1 MNYGIDEKVNKTLFY
16 RKLTND
22 KVINI
27 TGEGGAGKSTLCE
40 NFRKNPNEY
49 IVIDFDS
56 INLNNN
62 KVGTLEYDLV
72 KLIVNK
78 YGKEIFPQ
86 THHHNGKKQ
95 MLINSEF
102 FKQCSNCFTT
112 IYDEI
117 INYLEPTGKI
127 IVIDGSQYRFV
138 NDVTKIKGEFIAL
151 RTSLETCLN
160 QSFSRHKKLNPEETE
175 EQLIKHRQNKEE
187 MFTIF
192 NPLLNN
198 TINNVAKLS
207 INTFDDSFKN
217 ELKIGLVN
225 LINHILENNYNIL
238 SLEEQTNLSNL
249 KAKKIIIVNNYI
261 DIMPKF
267 INQLNNL
274 DQLNTSKTISSQSF
288 LLTNNAILINLDELY
303 LNGYRKVE
311 DIINLFAEE
320 LQNNL
325 GIKNFNQSSYLS

>member
-1 MNYGIDEKVNKTLFY
+1 MNYGIDEKISKPLLY

-40 NFRKNPNEY
+40 NFRKNANEY

-78 YGKEIFPQ
+78 YGKDIFPR
-86 THHHNGKKQ
+86 THHRNGEKQ
-95 MLINSEF
+95 MLINEEF
-102 FKQCSNCFTT
+102 FEKCSICFAT

-117 INYLEPTGKI
+117 INYLEPTGKV

-138 NDVTKIKGEFIAL
+138 NDASKIKGEFIAL

-160 QSFSRHKKLNPEETE
+160 QSFSRHKKLNQEETE
-175 EQLIKHRQNKEE
+175 EQLFKHRQNKKE
-187 MFTIF
+187 MFKIF
-192 NPLLNN
+192 NPLLNS
-198 TINNVAKLS
+198 TINNVANLS
-207 INTFDDSFKN
+207 INKFDNNFKE
-217 ELKIGLVN
+217 ELRTSLSE
-225 LINHILENNYNIL
+225 LINSILGNNYSSL
-238 SLEEQTNLSNL
+238 SLEEQNFL
-249 KAKKIIIVNNYI
+249 KNIQAKKVIIMNNYL

-267 INQLNNL
+267 INTPNYLEQLNI
-274 DQLNTSKTISSQSF
+274 SKTIFSKPF

-311 DIINLFAEE
+311 DILNLFTEE
-320 LQNNL
+320 L
-325 GIKNFNQSSYLS
+325 KSYLNIKSLDQSL

>member
-1 MNYGIDEKVNKTLFY
+1 MDYGIDEKASKPLLY

-40 NFRKNPNEY
+40 NFRKNPSKY

-78 YGKEIFPQ
+78 YGKDIFPR
-86 THHHNGKKQ
+86 THRRNGEKQ
-95 MLINSEF
+95 MQINEDF
-102 FKQCSNCFTT
+102 WWKCSTCFAT

-117 INYLEPTGKI
+117 INYLEPTGKV

-138 NDVTKIKGEFIAL
+138 NDASKIKGEFIAL

-175 EQLIKHRQNKEE
+175 EQLFKHRQNKKE

-192 NPLLNN
+192 NPLLNT

-207 INTFDDSFKN
+207 INKFDDSFKE
-217 ELKIGLVN
+217 ELRASLSD
-225 LINHILENNYNIL
+225 LINRILENNYSTL
-238 SLEEQTNLSNL
+238 SLEEQTFLKNL
-249 KAKKIIIVNNYI
+249 KAKKVIPMNNYL

-267 INQLNNL
+267 INTPNYLEQLSISKAI
-274 DQLNTSKTISSQSF
+274 TSKPF

-311 DIINLFAEE
+311 DILNLFTEE
-320 LQNNL
+320 LKSHLN
-325 GIKNFNQSSYLS
+325 IKSLDQSL

>member
-1 MNYGIDEKVNKTLFY
+1 MNYGIDEKISKPLLY

-40 NFRKNPNEY
+40 NFRKNANEY

-78 YGKEIFPQ
+78 YGKDIFPQ
-86 THHHNGKKQ
+86 THHRNGEKQ
-95 MLINSEF
+95 MLINEEF
-102 FKQCSNCFTT
+102 FEKCSICFAT

-117 INYLEPTGKI
+117 INYLEPTGKV

-138 NDVTKIKGEFIAL
+138 NDASKIKGEFIAL

-175 EQLIKHRQNKEE
+175 EQLFKHRQNKKE
-187 MFTIF
+187 MFKIF
-192 NPLLNN
+192 NPLLNS
-198 TINNVAKLS
+198 TINTVANIHINKFDNNFKEELRTSLS
-207 INTFDDSFKN
+207 
-217 ELKIGLVN
+217 E
-225 LINHILENNYNIL
+225 LINRILENNYSSL
-238 SLEEQTNLSNL
+238 SLEKQNFL
-249 KAKKIIIVNNYI
+249 KNIQAKKVITMNNYL
-261 DIMPKF
+261 DIIPKF
-267 INQLNNL
+267 INTPNYLEQLNI
-274 DQLNTSKTISSQSF
+274 SKTISSKPF

-311 DIINLFAEE
+311 DILNLFTEE
-320 LQNNL
+320 L
-325 GIKNFNQSSYLS
+325 KSYLNIKSLDQSL

>member
-1 MNYGIDEKVNKTLFY
+1 MDYGIDENASKPLLY

-27 TGEGGAGKSTLCE
+27 AGEGGAGKSTLCE
-40 NFRKNPNEY
+40 NFRRNPNEY

-56 INLNNN
+56 INLDNNR
-62 KVGTLEYDLV
+62 VGTLEYDLV

-78 YGKEIFPQ
+78 YGKDIFPR
-86 THHHNGKKQ
+86 THRSNGEKQ
-95 MLINSEF
+95 MQINEDFLKKYST
-102 FKQCSNCFTT
+102 CFAI

-117 INYLEPTGKI
+117 INYLEPTGKV
-127 IVIDGSQYRFV
+127 IVMDGSQYRFV
-138 NDVTKIKGEFIAL
+138 NDASKIKGEFIAL

-175 EQLIKHRQNKEE
+175 EQLFKHRQNKKE

-192 NPLLNN
+192 NPLLNT

-207 INTFDDSFKN
+207 INKFDDSFKE
-217 ELKIGLVN
+217 ELRASLSD
-225 LINHILENNYNIL
+225 LINRILENNYSTL
-238 SLEEQTNLSNL
+238 SLEEQTFLKNL
-249 KAKKIIIVNNYI
+249 KAKKVIPMNNYL

-267 INQLNNL
+267 INTPNYL
-274 DQLNTSKTISSQSF
+274 DQLNISKTIASKPF

-311 DIINLFAEE
+311 DILNLFIEE
-320 LQNNL
+320 LKSHL
-325 GIKNFNQSSYLS
+325 SIKSLDQSL

>member
-1 MNYGIDEKVNKTLFY
+1 MNYGIDEKISKPLLY

-40 NFRKNPNEY
+40 NFRKNANEY

-78 YGKEIFPQ
+78 YGKDIFPQ
-86 THHHNGKKQ
+86 THHRNGEKQ
-95 MLINSEF
+95 MLINEEF
-102 FKQCSNCFTT
+102 FEKRSICFAT

-117 INYLEPTGKI
+117 INYLEPTGKV

-138 NDVTKIKGEFIAL
+138 NDASKIKGEFIAL

-160 QSFSRHKKLNPEETE
+160 QSFSRHKKLNQEETE
-175 EQLIKHRQNKEE
+175 EQLFKHRQNKKE
-187 MFTIF
+187 MFKIF
-192 NPLLNN
+192 NPLLNS
-198 TINNVAKLS
+198 TINNVANLS
-207 INTFDDSFKN
+207 INKFDSSFKE
-217 ELKIGLVN
+217 ELRTSLSE
-225 LINHILENNYNIL
+225 LINSILENNSSSL
-238 SLEEQTNLSNL
+238 SLEEQNFL
-249 KAKKIIIVNNYI
+249 KNIQAKKVITMNNYL
-261 DIMPKF
+261 DIIPKF
-267 INQLNNL
+267 INTPNYLEKLNI
-274 DQLNTSKTISSQSF
+274 SKTISSKPF

-311 DIINLFAEE
+311 DIINLFTEE
-320 LQNNL
+320 L
-325 GIKNFNQSSYLS
+325 KSYLNIKSLDQSL

>member
-1 MNYGIDEKVNKTLFY
+1 MNYGIDEKISKPLLY

-78 YGKEIFPQ
+78 YGKDIFPR
-86 THHHNGKKQ
+86 THHRNGEKQ
-95 MLINSEF
+95 MPINEDF
-102 FKQCSNCFTT
+102 FEKCSICFAT

-117 INYLEPTGKI
+117 INYLEPTGKV

-138 NDVTKIKGEFIAL
+138 NDASKIKGEFIAL
-151 RTSLETCLN
+151 RTSIETCLN

-175 EQLIKHRQNKEE
+175 EQLFKHRQSKKE
-187 MFTIF
+187 MFKIF
-192 NPLLNN
+192 NPLLNS
-198 TINNVAKLS
+198 TINTVANIHINKFDNNFKEELRTSLS
-207 INTFDDSFKN
+207 
-217 ELKIGLVN
+217 E
-225 LINHILENNYNIL
+225 LINRILENNYSSL
-238 SLEEQTNLSNL
+238 SLEEQNFL
-249 KAKKIIIVNNYI
+249 KNIQAKKVITMNNYL
-261 DIMPKF
+261 DIMSKF
-267 INQLNNL
+267 INTPNYLEQLNI
-274 DQLNTSKTISSQSF
+274 SKTISSKPF

-311 DIINLFAEE
+311 DIINLFTEE
-320 LQNNL
+320 L
-325 GIKNFNQSSYLS
+325 KSYLNIKSLDQSF

>member
-1 MNYGIDEKVNKTLFY
+1 MNYGIDEKISKPLLY

-40 NFRKNPNEY
+40 NFRKNANEY

-78 YGKEIFPQ
+78 YGKDIFPQ
-86 THHHNGKKQ
+86 THHRNGEKQ
-95 MLINSEF
+95 MLINEEF
-102 FKQCSNCFTT
+102 FEKCSICFAT

-117 INYLEPTGKI
+117 INYLEPTGKV

-138 NDVTKIKGEFIAL
+138 NDASKIKGEFIAL

-160 QSFSRHKKLNPEETE
+160 QSFSRHKKLNQEETE
-175 EQLIKHRQNKEE
+175 EQLFKHRQNKKE
-187 MFTIF
+187 MFKIF
-192 NPLLNN
+192 NPLLNS
-198 TINNVAKLS
+198 TINNVANLS
-207 INTFDDSFKN
+207 INKFDNNFKE
-217 ELKIGLVN
+217 ELRTSLSE
-225 LINHILENNYNIL
+225 LINSILGNNYSSL
-238 SLEEQTNLSNL
+238 SLEEQNFL
-249 KAKKIIIVNNYI
+249 KNIQAKKVIIMNNYL

-267 INQLNNL
+267 INTPNYLEKLNI
-274 DQLNTSKTISSQSF
+274 SKTISSKPF

-311 DIINLFAEE
+311 DILNLFTEE
-320 LQNNL
+320 L
-325 GIKNFNQSSYLS
+325 KSYLNIKSLDQSL

>member
-1 MNYGIDEKVNKTLFY
+1 MNYGIDEKISKPLLY

-27 TGEGGAGKSTLCE
+27 TGEGGAGKSTLCK
-40 NFRKNPNEY
+40 NFRKNANEY

-78 YGKEIFPQ
+78 YGKDIFPQ
-86 THHHNGKKQ
+86 TNHRNGEKQ
-95 MLINSEF
+95 MLINEEF
-102 FKQCSNCFTT
+102 FEKCSICFAT

-117 INYLEPTGKI
+117 INYLEPTGKV

-138 NDVTKIKGEFIAL
+138 NDASKIKGEFIAL

-175 EQLIKHRQNKEE
+175 EQLFKHRQNKKE
-187 MFTIF
+187 MFKIF
-192 NPLLNN
+192 NPLLNGI
-198 TINNVAKLS
+198 INNVANLS
-207 INTFDDSFKN
+207 INKFDNNFKE
-217 ELKIGLVN
+217 ELRTSLSE
-225 LINHILENNYNIL
+225 LINSILENNSSSL
-238 SLEEQTNLSNL
+238 SLEEQNFL
-249 KAKKIIIVNNYI
+249 KNIQAKKVITMNNYL

-267 INQLNNL
+267 IITPNYLEQLNI
-274 DQLNTSKTISSQSF
+274 SKIISSKPF

-303 LNGYRKVE
+303 LNGYRKAE
-311 DIINLFAEE
+311 DILNLFTEE
-320 LQNNL
+320 L
-325 GIKNFNQSSYLS
+325 KSYLNIKSLDQSL

>member
-1 MNYGIDEKVNKTLFY
+1 MNYGIDEKISKPLLY

-78 YGKEIFPQ
+78 YGKDIFPR
-86 THHHNGKKQ
+86 THHRNGEKQ
-95 MLINSEF
+95 MPINEDF
-102 FKQCSNCFTT
+102 FEKCSICFAT

-117 INYLEPTGKI
+117 INYLEPTGKV

-138 NDVTKIKGEFIAL
+138 NDASKIKGEFIAL
-151 RTSLETCLN
+151 RTSIETCLN

-175 EQLIKHRQNKEE
+175 EQLFKHRQSKKE
-187 MFTIF
+187 MFKIF
-192 NPLLNN
+192 NPLLNS
-198 TINNVAKLS
+198 TINNVANIH
-207 INTFDDSFKN
+207 INKFDNSFKE
-217 ELKIGLVN
+217 ELRTSLSE
-225 LINHILENNYNIL
+225 LINRILENNYSSL
-238 SLEEQTNLSNL
+238 SLEEQNFL
-249 KAKKIIIVNNYI
+249 KNIQAKKVITMNNYL

-267 INQLNNL
+267 INTSNYLEQLNI
-274 DQLNTSKTISSQSF
+274 SKTISSKPF

-311 DIINLFAEE
+311 DIINLFTEE
-320 LQNNL
+320 L
-325 GIKNFNQSSYLS
+325 KSYLNIKSLDQSL

>member
-1 MNYGIDEKVNKTLFY
+1 MNYGIDEKISKPLLY

-78 YGKEIFPQ
+78 YGKDIFPR
-86 THHHNGKKQ
+86 THHRNGEKQ
-95 MLINSEF
+95 MPINEDF
-102 FKQCSNCFTT
+102 FEKCSICFAT

-117 INYLEPTGKI
+117 INYLEPTGKV

-138 NDVTKIKGEFIAL
+138 NDATKIKGEFIAL
-151 RTSLETCLN
+151 RTSIENCLN

-175 EQLIKHRQNKEE
+175 EQLFKHRQSKKE
-187 MFTIF
+187 MFKIF
-192 NPLLNN
+192 NPLLNS
-198 TINNVAKLS
+198 TINNVANIH
-207 INTFDDSFKN
+207 INKFDNSFKE
-217 ELKIGLVN
+217 ELRTSLSE
-225 LINHILENNYNIL
+225 LINRILENNYSSL
-238 SLEEQTNLSNL
+238 SLEEQNFL
-249 KAKKIIIVNNYI
+249 KNIQAKKVITMNNYL

-267 INQLNNL
+267 INTPNYLEQLNI
-274 DQLNTSKTISSQSF
+274 SKTISSKPF

-311 DIINLFAEE
+311 DIINLFTEE
-320 LQNNL
+320 L
-325 GIKNFNQSSYLS
+325 KSYLNIKSLDQSL

>member
-1 MNYGIDEKVNKTLFY
+1 MNYGIDEKISKPLLY

-78 YGKEIFPQ
+78 YGKDIFPR
-86 THHHNGKKQ
+86 THHRNGEKQ
-95 MLINSEF
+95 MPINEDF
-102 FKQCSNCFTT
+102 FEKCSICFAT

-117 INYLEPTGKI
+117 INYLEPTGKV

-138 NDVTKIKGEFIAL
+138 NDATKIKGEFIAL
-151 RTSLETCLN
+151 RTSIETCLN

-175 EQLIKHRQNKEE
+175 EQLFKHRQSKKE
-187 MFTIF
+187 MFKIF
-192 NPLLNN
+192 NPLLNS
-198 TINNVAKLS
+198 TINNVANIH
-207 INTFDDSFKN
+207 INKFGNSFKE
-217 ELKIGLVN
+217 ELRTSLSE
-225 LINHILENNYNIL
+225 LINRILENNYSSL
-238 SLEEQTNLSNL
+238 SLEEQNFL
-249 KAKKIIIVNNYI
+249 KNIQAKKVITMNNYL

-267 INQLNNL
+267 INTPNYLEQLNI
-274 DQLNTSKTISSQSF
+274 SKTISSKPF

-311 DIINLFAEE
+311 DILNLFTEE
-320 LQNNL
+320 LKSHL
-325 GIKNFNQSSYLS
+325 SIKSLDQSL

>member
-1 MNYGIDEKVNKTLFY
+1 MNYGIDEKISKPLLY

-78 YGKEIFPQ
+78 YGKDIFPR
-86 THHHNGKKQ
+86 THHRNGEKQ
-95 MLINSEF
+95 MPINEDF
-102 FKQCSNCFTT
+102 FEKCSICFAT

-117 INYLEPTGKI
+117 INYLEPTGKV

-138 NDVTKIKGEFIAL
+138 NDATKIKGEFIAL

-175 EQLIKHRQNKEE
+175 EQLFKHRQSKKE
-187 MFTIF
+187 MFKIF
-192 NPLLNN
+192 NPLLNS
-198 TINNVAKLS
+198 TINNVANIHINKFDNSFREELRTSLS
-207 INTFDDSFKN
+207 
-217 ELKIGLVN
+217 E
-225 LINHILENNYNIL
+225 LINRILENNYSSL
-238 SLEEQTNLSNL
+238 SLEKQNFL
-249 KAKKIIIVNNYI
+249 KNIQAKKVITMNNYL

-267 INQLNNL
+267 INTSNYLEQLNI
-274 DQLNTSKTISSQSF
+274 SKTISSKPF

-311 DIINLFAEE
+311 DIINLFTEE
-320 LQNNL
+320 L
-325 GIKNFNQSSYLS
+325 KSYLNIKSLDQSF

>member
-1 MNYGIDEKVNKTLFY
+1 MNYGIDEKISKPLLY

-78 YGKEIFPQ
+78 YGKDIFPR
-86 THHHNGKKQ
+86 THHRNGEKQ
-95 MLINSEF
+95 MPINEDF
-102 FKQCSNCFTT
+102 FEKCSICFAT

-117 INYLEPTGKI
+117 INYLEPTGKV

-138 NDVTKIKGEFIAL
+138 NDATKIKGEFIAL
-151 RTSLETCLN
+151 RTSIETCLN

-175 EQLIKHRQNKEE
+175 EQLFKHRQSKKE
-187 MFTIF
+187 MFKIF
-192 NPLLNN
+192 NPLLNS
-198 TINNVAKLS
+198 TINTVANIHINKFDNNFKEELRTSLS
-207 INTFDDSFKN
+207 
-217 ELKIGLVN
+217 E
-225 LINHILENNYNIL
+225 LINRILENNYSSL
-238 SLEEQTNLSNL
+238 SLEEQNFL
-249 KAKKIIIVNNYI
+249 KNIQAKKVITMNNYL
-261 DIMPKF
+261 DIMSKF
-267 INQLNNL
+267 INTPNYLEQLNI
-274 DQLNTSKTISSQSF
+274 SKTISSKPF

-311 DIINLFAEE
+311 DIINLFTEE
-320 LQNNL
+320 L
-325 GIKNFNQSSYLS
+325 KSYLNIKSLDQSF

>member
-1 MNYGIDEKVNKTLFY
+1 MDYGIDEKASKPLLY

-40 NFRKNPNEY
+40 NFRKNPSEY

-78 YGKEIFPQ
+78 YGKDIFPR
-86 THHHNGKKQ
+86 THRRNGEKQ
-95 MLINSEF
+95 MRINEDF
-102 FKQCSNCFTT
+102 WGKCSICFAT

-117 INYLEPTGKI
+117 INYLEPTGKV

-138 NDVTKIKGEFIAL
+138 NDASKIKGEFIAL

-160 QSFSRHKKLNPEETE
+160 QSFSRHKKLNPEESE
-175 EQLIKHRQNKEE
+175 EQLFKHRKNKKE

-192 NPLLNN
+192 NPLLNI

-207 INTFDDSFKN
+207 INKFDDSFKE
-217 ELKIGLVN
+217 ELRASLSD
-225 LINHILENNYNIL
+225 LINRILENNYSTL
-238 SLEEQTNLSNL
+238 SLEEQNFLKNL
-249 KAKKIIIVNNYI
+249 KAKKVIPMNNYL

-267 INQLNNL
+267 INTPNYLEQLNI
-274 DQLNTSKTISSQSF
+274 SKTIFSKPF

-311 DIINLFAEE
+311 DIINLFTEE
-320 LQNNL
+320 LKSHL
-325 GIKNFNQSSYLS
+325 SIKSLDQSL

>member
-1 MNYGIDEKVNKTLFY
+1 MNYGIDEKISKPLLY

-40 NFRKNPNEY
+40 NFRKNANEY

-78 YGKEIFPQ
+78 YGKDIFPQ
-86 THHHNGKKQ
+86 THHHNGEKQ
-95 MLINSEF
+95 MLINEEF
-102 FKQCSNCFTT
+102 FEKCSICFAT

-117 INYLEPTGKI
+117 INYLEPTGKV

-138 NDVTKIKGEFIAL
+138 NDASKIKGEFIAL

-160 QSFSRHKKLNPEETE
+160 QSFSRHKKLNQEETE
-175 EQLIKHRQNKEE
+175 EQLFKHRQNKEE
-187 MFTIF
+187 MFKIF
-192 NPLLNN
+192 NPLLNG
-198 TINNVAKLS
+198 TINNVANLS
-207 INTFDDSFKN
+207 INKFDNSFKE
-217 ELKIGLVN
+217 ELRTSLSE
-225 LINHILENNYNIL
+225 LINSILENNYSSL
-238 SLEEQTNLSNL
+238 SLEEQNFL
-249 KAKKIIIVNNYI
+249 KNIQAKKVITMNNYL

-267 INQLNNL
+267 INTPNYLEQLNI
-274 DQLNTSKTISSQSF
+274 SKTTSSKPF

-311 DIINLFAEE
+311 DILNLFTEE
-320 LQNNL
+320 L
-325 GIKNFNQSSYLS
+325 KSYLNIKSLDQSL

>member
-1 MNYGIDEKVNKTLFY
+1 MNYGIDEKLSKPLLY

-40 NFRKNPNEY
+40 IFRKNANEY

-78 YGKEIFPQ
+78 YGKDIFPR
-86 THHHNGKKQ
+86 THHRNGEKQ
-95 MLINSEF
+95 MLINEEF
-102 FKQCSNCFTT
+102 FEKCSICFAT

-117 INYLEPTGKI
+117 INYLEPTGKV

-138 NDVTKIKGEFIAL
+138 NDASKIKGKFIAL

-160 QSFSRHKKLNPEETE
+160 QSFSRHKKLNQEETE
-175 EQLIKHRQNKEE
+175 EQLFKHRQNKKE
-187 MFTIF
+187 MFKIF
-192 NPLLNN
+192 NPLLNS
-198 TINNVAKLS
+198 TINNVANLS
-207 INTFDDSFKN
+207 INKFDNSFKE
-217 ELKIGLVN
+217 ELRTSLSE
-225 LINHILENNYNIL
+225 LINSILENNYSSL
-238 SLEEQTNLSNL
+238 SLEEQNFL
-249 KAKKIIIVNNYI
+249 KNIQAKKVITMNNYL

-267 INQLNNL
+267 INTPNYLEQLNI
-274 DQLNTSKTISSQSF
+274 SKTISSKPF

-311 DIINLFAEE
+311 DIINLFTEE
-320 LQNNL
+320 L
-325 GIKNFNQSSYLS
+325 KSYLNIKSLDQSL

>member
-1 MNYGIDEKVNKTLFY
+1 MNYGIDEKISKPLLY

-40 NFRKNPNEY
+40 NFRKNANEY

-78 YGKEIFPQ
+78 YGKDIFPR
-86 THHHNGKKQ
+86 THHRNGEKQ
-95 MLINSEF
+95 MLINEEF
-102 FKQCSNCFTT
+102 FEKCSICFAT

-117 INYLEPTGKI
+117 INYLEPTGKV

-138 NDVTKIKGEFIAL
+138 NDASKIKGEFIAL

-160 QSFSRHKKLNPEETE
+160 QSFSRHKKLNQEETE
-175 EQLIKHRQNKEE
+175 EQLFKHRQNKKE
-187 MFTIF
+187 MFKIF
-192 NPLLNN
+192 NPLLNS
-198 TINNVAKLS
+198 TINNVANLS
-207 INTFDDSFKN
+207 INKFDNNFKE
-217 ELKIGLVN
+217 ELRTSLSE
-225 LINHILENNYNIL
+225 LINSILENNSSSL
-238 SLEEQTNLSNL
+238 SLEEQNFL
-249 KAKKIIIVNNYI
+249 KNIQAKKVITMNNYL

-267 INQLNNL
+267 INTSNYLEQLNI
-274 DQLNTSKTISSQSF
+274 SKTISSKPF

-311 DIINLFAEE
+311 DIINLFTEE
-320 LQNNL
+320 L
-325 GIKNFNQSSYLS
+325 KSYLNIKSLDQSL

>member
-1 MNYGIDEKVNKTLFY
+1 MNYGIDEKISKPLLY

-40 NFRKNPNEY
+40 NFRKNANEY

-78 YGKEIFPQ
+78 YGKDIFPQ
-86 THHHNGKKQ
+86 THHRNGEKQ
-95 MLINSEF
+95 MLINEEF
-102 FKQCSNCFTT
+102 FEKRSICFAT

-138 NDVTKIKGEFIAL
+138 NDASKIKGEFIAL

-160 QSFSRHKKLNPEETE
+160 QSFSRHKKLNQEETE
-175 EQLIKHRQNKEE
+175 EQLFKHRQNKKE
-187 MFTIF
+187 MFKIF
-192 NPLLNN
+192 NPLLNS
-198 TINNVAKLS
+198 TINNVANLS
-207 INTFDDSFKN
+207 INKFDNSFKE
-217 ELKIGLVN
+217 ELRTSLSE
-225 LINHILENNYNIL
+225 LINSILENNYSSL
-238 SLEEQTNLSNL
+238 SLEEQNFL
-249 KAKKIIIVNNYI
+249 KNIQAKKVITMNNYL

-267 INQLNNL
+267 INTPNYLEQLNI
-274 DQLNTSKTISSQSF
+274 SKTTSSKPF

-311 DIINLFAEE
+311 DILNLFTEE
-320 LQNNL
+320 L
-325 GIKNFNQSSYLS
+325 KSYLNIKSLDQSL

>member
-1 MNYGIDEKVNKTLFY
+1 MNYGIDEKISKPLLY

-40 NFRKNPNEY
+40 NFRKNANEY

-78 YGKEIFPQ
+78 YGKDIFPQ
-86 THHHNGKKQ
+86 THHRNGEKQ
-95 MLINSEF
+95 MLINEEF
-102 FKQCSNCFTT
+102 FEKCSICFAT

-117 INYLEPTGKI
+117 INYLAPTGKV

-138 NDVTKIKGEFIAL
+138 NDASKIKGEFIAL

-160 QSFSRHKKLNPEETE
+160 QSFSRHKKLNQEETE
-175 EQLIKHRQNKEE
+175 EQLFKHRQNKKE
-187 MFTIF
+187 MFKIF
-192 NPLLNN
+192 NPLLNS
-198 TINNVAKLS
+198 TINTVANLS
-207 INTFDDSFKN
+207 INKFDNNFKE
-217 ELKIGLVN
+217 ELRTSLSE
-225 LINHILENNYNIL
+225 LINSILENNSSSL
-238 SLEEQTNLSNL
+238 SLEEQNFL
-249 KAKKIIIVNNYI
+249 KNIQAKKVITMNNYL
-261 DIMPKF
+261 DIIPKF
-267 INQLNNL
+267 INTPNYLEQLNI
-274 DQLNTSKTISSQSF
+274 SKTISSKPF

-311 DIINLFAEE
+311 DIINLFTEE
-320 LQNNL
+320 L
-325 GIKNFNQSSYLS
+325 KSYLNIKSLDQSL

>member
-1 MNYGIDEKVNKTLFY
+1 MNYGIDEKISKPLLY

-40 NFRKNPNEY
+40 NFRKNANEY

-78 YGKEIFPQ
+78 YGKDIFPQ
-86 THHHNGKKQ
+86 THHRNGEKQ
-95 MLINSEF
+95 MLINEEF
-102 FKQCSNCFTT
+102 FEKCSICFAT

-117 INYLEPTGKI
+117 INYLEPTGKV

-138 NDVTKIKGEFIAL
+138 NDASKIKGEFIAL

-160 QSFSRHKKLNPEETE
+160 QSFSRHKKLNQEETE
-175 EQLIKHRQNKEE
+175 EQLFKHRQNKKE
-187 MFTIF
+187 MFKIF
-192 NPLLNN
+192 NPLLNS
-198 TINNVAKLS
+198 TINNVANLS
-207 INTFDDSFKN
+207 INKFDNNFKE
-217 ELKIGLVN
+217 ELRTSLSE
-225 LINHILENNYNIL
+225 LINSILGNNYSSL
-238 SLEEQTNLSNL
+238 SLEEQNFL
-249 KAKKIIIVNNYI
+249 KNIQAKKVIIMNNYLN
-261 DIMPKF
+261 IMPKF
-267 INQLNNL
+267 INTPNYLEQLNI
-274 DQLNTSKTISSQSF
+274 SKTISSKPF

-311 DIINLFAEE
+311 DILNLFTEE
-320 LQNNL
+320 L
-325 GIKNFNQSSYLS
+325 KSYLSIKSLDQSL